1 MIKKRKLVS
10 TRKHTSPSKRRDGKR
25 WHTVA
30 LKEQTKAMLQELSMF
45 YDIPQGQVLEKLIGD
60 AFEKALKESEAVH

>member
-1 MIKKRKLVS
+1 MVKKIKKIKKKQV
-10 TRKHTSPSKRRDGKR
+10 SPSKRKDGKR

-30 LKEQTKAMLQELSMF
+30 LKEETKAMLKELAMF
-45 YDIPQGQVLEKLIGD
+45 HDSSQGHVLEKLIGE

>member
-1 MIKKRKLVS
+1 MVNKIKKRKNI
-10 TRKHTSPSKRRDGKR
+10 SPSHRRDGKR

-30 LKEQTKAMLQELSMF
+30 LKEQTKARLQELSMF
-45 YDIPQGQVLEKLIGD
+45 YGIPQGQVLEKLIGD